1 MRVNTKYRCGK
12 LMRKRCKKRNK
23 KSERG
28 KTDKMKDP
36 PGMQVFHY
44 RKREGGVVRLKL

>member
-1 MRVNTKYRCGK
+1 MRPE
-12 LMRKRCKKRNK
+12 KKQ

-44 RKREGGVVRLKL
+44 RKREGVVVRLKL